1 MTVTG
6 SVRHTESM
14 SNDEQID
21 VVPDDTHPEDGLNPV
36 DENATT
42 ADPVD
47 DDVADETK
55 AWPPAGMETK

>member
-1 MTVTG
+1 
-6 SVRHTESM
+6 M

-55 AWPPAGMETK
+55 AWPPKGMETK